1 VHIGNKD
8 MATKSS
14 VQACEARIAQIKRQL
29 QTIGPMRPGSVSRQ
43 FRVCGKPN
51 CRCADPSHPRRH
63 GPYYQVNYVHLG
75 QKGAYLVQ
83 PDELKTVRA
92 ELANY
97 KKFRRLINHWVGL
110 TVQIAGLKRKRAP

>member
-1 VHIGNKD
+1 

-51 CRCADPSHPRRH
+51 CRCADPSNPRRH

-75 QKGAYLVQ
+75 KKGAYFVQ

-92 ELANY
+92 ELTNY
-97 KKFRRLINHWVGL
+97 KKFRWLINQWVGL
-110 TVQIAGLKRKRAP
+110 TVQIAGLKRKRVP

>member
-1 VHIGNKD
+1 MHISDED

-29 QTIGPMRPGSVSRQ
+29 QAIGPLRPGSVSRQ

-51 CRCADPSHPRRH
+51 CRCVDPSNPRRH
-63 GPYYQVNYVHLG
+63 GPYYQVNYVH
-75 QKGAYLVQ
+75 
-83 PDELKTVRA
+83 PDELKTLRA

-97 KKFRRLINHWVGL
+97 KKFRRLINQWVGL
-110 TVQIAGLKRKRAP
+110 TVQIASLKQKRTP

>member
-1 VHIGNKD
+1 MHISDED
-8 MATKSS
+8 MATRSS

-29 QTIGPMRPGSVSRQ
+29 QAIGPMRPGSVSRQ

-51 CRCADPSHPRRH
+51 CRCVDPSNPRRH

-75 QKGAYLVQ
+75 KKAAYYVH
-83 PDELKTVRA
+83 PDELKTLRA

-97 KKFRRLINHWVGL
+97 KKFRRLINQWVGL
-110 TVQIAGLKRKRAP
+110 TVQIASLKQKRTP